1 MNHKIFDFECKE
13 RGLRAKQTRMG
24 QSLCWLVVISLTVS
38 WLFPLGFGFG
48 GPDLSEAARIKDI
61 ASIEGVRENQLIG
74 YGLIVGL
81 DRTGDSVVG
90 GQFTAQAIISMLNTM
105 GINLKINPIQ
115 LLTRNTAS
123 VMVTA
128 KLPPF
133 ARPGMKLD
141 VQVSSMANA
150 KSLKGGTLLLTP
162 LKAANQ
168 QVYAVAQGP
177 ISTSGFTAG
186 GGGTSVTKNQQSGGI
201 VPGGAIV
208 ERAVPIDMNTWDTF
222 SLTMHQADFTTALR
236 VSEVINR
243 HLGDGLASA
252 VSSGQV
258 QVAVPDRFQGK
269 IVQMIAAVEGLNV
282 AVDVSAKVVVNE
294 RTGTIVMGEHVRLAS
309 MAISHGD
316 LTINIQT
323 RFNVSQPEAPVFIGR
338 GGLGPGRPVVTP
350 DVETDIGRGGRG
362 SGRTEVTPGVGRG
375 GRGPGRTVVTP
386 DVDTEVKEG
395 DGRVIQIDGSV
406 TLGDLVKALNS
417 LGVTPLDLVAVLT
430 AAKAAGALQADLEL
444 I

>member
-1 MNHKIFDFECKE
+1 MVRRSFDMNRKHTSRKTVRPWFS
-13 RGLRAKQTRMG
+13 RWGVA
-24 QSLCWLVVISLTVS
+24 LVWISGWFMVSAGALTA
-38 WLFPLGFGFG
+38 P
-48 GPDLSEAARIKDI
+48 EEIQAARIKDI
-61 ASIEGVRENQLIG
+61 ASIEGVRDNQLIG
-74 YGLIVGL
+74 YGLVVGL

-105 GINLKINPIQ
+105 GVNLKIDPIQ

-177 ISTSGFTAG
+177 ISTSGFEAG
-186 GGGTSVTKNQQSGGI
+186 DGGTSVVKNQQSGGI
-201 VPGGAIV
+201 IPGGAIV
-208 ERAVPIDMNTWDTF
+208 ERAVDLDIKSWGKF
-222 SLTMHQADFTTALR
+222 SLTMHQSDFVTALR
-236 VSEVINR
+236 VSEAINA
-243 HLGDGLASA
+243 HLGDGVASA
-252 VSSGQV
+252 VSSGQI
-258 QVAVPDRFQGK
+258 QVDVPERFQGK
-269 IVQMIAAVEGLNV
+269 IVQMIAAVEGLDV
-282 AVDVSAKVVVNE
+282 SVDVRAKVVVNE

-309 MAISHGD
+309 MAISHGS
-316 LTINIQT
+316 LTIKIKT
-323 RFNVSQPEAPVFIGR
+323 RFDVSQPEAPGLIGSAA
-338 GGLGPGRPVVTP
+338 GT
-350 DVETDIGRGGRG
+350 
-362 SGRTEVTPGVGRG
+362 
-375 GRGPGRTVVTP
+375 TVVTP
-386 DVDTEVKEG
+386 SVDTEAEEEQN
-395 DGRVIQIDGSV
+395 RVIQVDGSV

-417 LGVTPLDLVAVLT
+417 VGVTPRDLVAVLT
-430 AAKAAGALQADLEL
+430 AAKAAGALQAELEL

>member
-1 MNHKIFDFECKE
+1 M
-13 RGLRAKQTRMG
+13 
-24 QSLCWLVVISLTVS
+24 
-38 WLFPLGFGFG
+38 
-48 GPDLSEAARIKDI
+48 SEAARIKDI
-61 ASIEGVRENQLIG
+61 ASVEGVRDNQLIG
-74 YGLIVGL
+74 YGLVVGL

-105 GINLKINPIQ
+105 GINLKIDPIQ

-141 VQVSSMANA
+141 VQVSSLANA

-168 QVYAVAQGP
+168 KVFAVAQGP
-177 ISTSGFTAG
+177 ISTSGFEAG
-186 GGGTSVTKNQQSGGI
+186 GGGSGVKKNQQSGGI

-208 ERAVPIDMNTWDTF
+208 ERAVHVDMTAWDKF

-236 VSEVINR
+236 VSEVING
-243 HLGDGLASA
+243 HLGDGLASP
-252 VSSGQV
+252 VSSGQI
-258 QVAVPDRFQGK
+258 QVAVPERFQGK
-269 IVQMIAAVEGLNV
+269 IVQMIAAVEGLDVN
-282 AVDVSAKVVVNE
+282 VDVSAKVVVNE
-294 RTGTIVMGEHVRLAS
+294 RTGTIVMGENVRLAS

-323 RFNVSQPEAPVFIGR
+323 QFNVSQPEAPAF
-338 GGLGPGRPVVTP
+338 L
-350 DVETDIGRGGRG
+350 GRG
-362 SGRTEVTPGVGRG
+362 SRPA
-375 GRGPGRTVVTP
+375 GRTVVTP
-386 DVDTEVKEG
+386 DVDTEVAEE
-395 DGRVIQIDGSV
+395 DGRVIQVDGSV

>member
-1 MNHKIFDFECKE
+1 LI
-13 RGLRAKQTRMG
+13 AKQTQLSRIV
-24 QSLCWLVVISLTVS
+24 CWFILISMTAS
-38 WLFPLGFGFG
+38 SLFPLGFGFG
-48 GPDLSEAARIKDI
+48 GPDISAAARIKDI
-61 ASIEGVRENQLIG
+61 ASIEGVRDNQLIG

-105 GINLKINPIQ
+105 GINLKIDPIQ

-141 VQVSSMANA
+141 VQVSSLANA

-177 ISTSGFTAG
+177 ISTSGFAAG
-186 GGGTSVTKNQQSGGI
+186 GGGSGVKVNQQSGGI
-201 VPGGAIV
+201 VAGGAIV
-208 ERAVPIDMNTWDTF
+208 ERAVPIDMNTWDKF

-236 VSEVINR
+236 VSEVINT
-243 HLGDGLASA
+243 HLGEGLASA
-252 VSSGQV
+252 VSSGQI
-258 QVAVPDRFQGK
+258 QVAVPERFQGK
-269 IVQMIAAVEGLNV
+269 IVQMIAAVEGLDV
-282 AVDVSAKVVVNE
+282 HVDVSAKVVVNE
-294 RTGTIVMGEHVRLAS
+294 RTGTIVMGQHVRLAS

-316 LTINIQT
+316 LTINIKT
-323 RFNVSQPEAPVFIGR
+323 NFNVSQPEAPAFLGR
-338 GGLGPGRPVVTP
+338 GART
-350 DVETDIGRGGRG
+350 GGK
-362 SGRTEVTPGVGRG
+362 
-375 GRGPGRTVVTP
+375 TVVTP
-386 DVDTEVKEG
+386 DVDTEVDQG
-395 DGRVIQIDGSV
+395 NGRVIQIDGSV

-430 AAKAAGALQADLEL
+430 AAKAAGALQADLEF

>member
-1 MNHKIFDFECKE
+1 LI
-13 RGLRAKQTRMG
+13 AKQTQLSRFV
-24 QSLCWLVVISLTVS
+24 CWFILISMTAS
-38 WLFPLGFGFG
+38 SLFPLGFGFG
-48 GPDLSEAARIKDI
+48 GPDISAAARIKDI
-61 ASIEGVRENQLIG
+61 ASIEGVRDNQLIG

-105 GINLKINPIQ
+105 GINLKIDPIQ

-141 VQVSSMANA
+141 VQVSSLANA

-177 ISTSGFTAG
+177 ISTSGFAAG
-186 GGGTSVTKNQQSGGI
+186 GGGSGVKVNQQSGGI
-201 VPGGAIV
+201 VAGGAIV
-208 ERAVPIDMNTWDTF
+208 ERAVPIDMNTWDKF

-236 VSEVINR
+236 VSEVINT
-243 HLGDGLASA
+243 HLGEGLASA
-252 VSSGQV
+252 VSSGQI
-258 QVAVPDRFQGK
+258 QVAVPERFQGK
-269 IVQMIAAVEGLNV
+269 IVQMIAAVEGLDV
-282 AVDVSAKVVVNE
+282 HVDVSAKVVVNE
-294 RTGTIVMGEHVRLAS
+294 RTGTIVMGQHVRLAS

-316 LTINIQT
+316 LTINIKT
-323 RFNVSQPEAPVFIGR
+323 NFNVSQPEAPAFLGR
-338 GGLGPGRPVVTP
+338 GART
-350 DVETDIGRGGRG
+350 GGK
-362 SGRTEVTPGVGRG
+362 
-375 GRGPGRTVVTP
+375 TVVTP
-386 DVDTEVKEG
+386 DVDTEVDQG
-395 DGRVIQIDGSV
+395 NGRVIQIDGSV

-430 AAKAAGALQADLEL
+430 AAKAAGALQADLEF

>member
-1 MNHKIFDFECKE
+1 MIRPSSFCKS
-13 RGLRAKQTRMG
+13 RNASRKSGRTWFSRWGVGLVLISG
-24 QSLCWLVVISLTVS
+24 WLMVSAGSLTI
-38 WLFPLGFGFG
+38 P
-48 GPDLSEAARIKDI
+48 EEIQAARIKDI
-61 ASIEGVRENQLIG
+61 ASIEGVRENQLVG

-105 GINLKINPIQ
+105 GLKLNIDPIQ
-115 LLTRNTAS
+115 LLTKNTAS

-150 KSLKGGTLLLTP
+150 KSLRGGTLLLTP

-177 ISTSGFTAG
+177 LSTSGFEAGAG
-186 GGGTSVTKNQQSGGI
+186 GTTVKKNQQSGGI
-201 VPGGAIV
+201 IPGGAIV
-208 ERAVPIDMNTWDTF
+208 ERAVDLDMQAWEKF
-222 SLTMHQADFTTALR
+222 SLTMHHADFVTALR
-236 VSEVINR
+236 VSEAINA
-243 HLGDGLASA
+243 HLGDGVASA
-252 VSSGQV
+252 LNSGQI
-258 QVAVPDRFQGK
+258 QVGIPERFQGK
-269 IVQMIAAVEGLNV
+269 IVQMIAAVEGLDVN
-282 AVDVSAKVVVNE
+282 VDVLAKVVVNE

-316 LTINIQT
+316 LTIKVGTQ
-323 RFNVSQPEAPVFIGR
+323 FNVSQPQTGFIGR
-338 GGLGPGRPVVTP
+338 GA
-350 DVETDIGRGGRG
+350 
-362 SGRTEVTPGVGRG
+362 SGA
-375 GRGPGRTVVTP
+375 GRTVVTP
-386 DVDTEVKEG
+386 DIQTDVQEEE
-395 DGRVIQIDGSV
+395 GRVIQVDSSV

>member
-1 MNHKIFDFECKE
+1 MGDTDFQLVNSVLRKQGMEL
-13 RGLRAKQTRMG
+13 RGLGKNCKQVCLIEGETG
-24 QSLCWLVVISLTVS
+24 LGKTVS
-38 WLFPLGFGFG
+38 WFVVIALSLSWIFPLGFGLG

-105 GINLKINPIQ
+105 GVNLKIDPIQ

-141 VQVSSMANA
+141 VQVSSLANA
-150 KSLKGGTLLLTP
+150 KSLRGGTLLLTP

-177 ISTSGFTAG
+177 ISTSGFEAG
-186 GGGTSVTKNQQSGGI
+186 DGGTKVVKNQQSGGI
-201 VPGGAIV
+201 IPGGAIV
-208 ERAVPIDMNTWDTF
+208 ERAVKIDMNAWNKF

-236 VSEVINR
+236 VSEVING

-252 VSSGQV
+252 VSSGQI
-258 QVAVPDRFQGK
+258 QVAVPERFQGK

-282 AVDVSAKVVVNE
+282 NIDVSAKVVVNE

-309 MAISHGD
+309 MAISHGN
-316 LTINIQT
+316 LTIRIQT
-323 RFNVSQPEAPVFIGR
+323 RFNVSQPEAPGLIGSAA
-338 GGLGPGRPVVTP
+338 GK
-350 DVETDIGRGGRG
+350 
-362 SGRTEVTPGVGRG
+362 
-375 GRGPGRTVVTP
+375 TVVTP
-386 DVDTEVKEG
+386 EVDSEVEEDKK
-395 DGRVIQIDGSV
+395 RVIQVDGSV

-417 LGVTPLDLVAVLT
+417 VGVTPRDLVAVLT

>member
-1 MNHKIFDFECKE
+1 MNEYQE
-13 RGLRAKQTRMG
+13 RGLRQKHPRLGQTVN
-24 QSLCWLVVISLTVS
+24 WLVVVSLS
-38 WLFPLGFGFG
+38 LSLLFPVGFGWS

-61 ASIEGVRENQLIG
+61 ASIEGVRDNQLIG

-105 GINLKINPIQ
+105 GVNLKIDPIQ

-141 VQVSSMANA
+141 VQVSSLANA
-150 KSLKGGTLLLTP
+150 KSLRGGTLLLTP

-177 ISTSGFTAG
+177 ISTSGFESS
-186 GGGTSVTKNQQSGGI
+186 GGGTSVAKNQQSGGI
-201 VPGGAIV
+201 IPGGGIV
-208 ERAVPIDMNTWDTF
+208 ERAITLDMNTWDKF

-236 VSEVINR
+236 VSEVING

-252 VSSGQV
+252 VSSGQI
-258 QVAVPDRFQGK
+258 QVAVPERFQGN

-282 AVDVSAKVVVNE
+282 NVDVSAKVVVNE

-309 MAISHGD
+309 MAISHGS
-316 LTINIQT
+316 LTIRVQT
-323 RFNVSQPEAPVFIGR
+323 DFNVSQPQAPGLIGSAA
-338 GGLGPGRPVVTP
+338 GQTVVTP
-350 DVETDIGRGGRG
+350 DVEVEAEEEKR
-362 SGRTEVTPGVGRG
+362 
-375 GRGPGRTVVTP
+375 
-386 DVDTEVKEG
+386 
-395 DGRVIQIDGSV
+395 RVIQVDGSV

-417 LGVTPLDLVAVLT
+417 VGVTPRDLVAVLT